1 MDWNALQNGS
11 DIRGVA
17 MPAKDG
23 SATEVNLTPEVMR
36 RLGLA
41 FARWL
46 ARSLGREAAG
56 LTLSAGRDSRISGPP
71 LMTALMEGMAS
82 GGARVLDFGMA
93 STPAMFMSTVT
104 PGFACDGAVMLTA
117 SHLPAHRNGCKF
129 FTATGGFNRE
139 DITELLR
146 LAQDDDL
153 PPADVPGAIVAAD
166 FMGVYTGQLV
176 DRIREGAAHPVHPDQ
191 PLRDLRI
198 VVDAGNGAGG
208 FFAGEVLEPLGADT
222 TGSQFLEPDGT
233 FPNHVPN
240 PEHPEAMASLR
251 RAVLEHRADFGII
264 FDPDVD
270 RAAAVDARGHEINRN
285 RLVALA
291 AAMVLREHP
300 GSTIVTD
307 SITSDG
313 LTDFI
318 ERDLGGVHH
327 RFRRGY
333 RNVINEALRLNA
345 QGQECWLAIETSGHA
360 ALKENYFL
368 DDGAYLMA
376 MLLIELARARTEGRD
391 LGALIAGLRE
401 PAESREHRLGVT
413 AADFAA
419 YGNAVIDALRARA
432 AEEAGWAVVPDTHEG
447 VRVACTVPEESGWFL
462 LRLSLHDPVMPLN
475 IESEV
480 AGGVDRITRRLRTF
494 LASYEG
500 LDLAELG
507 PAAGAPAPGVDQPR

>member
-1 MDWNALQNGS
+1 MNWDALQNGS

-17 MPAKDG
+17 MPTEG
-23 SATEVNLTPEVMR
+23 IPPTEVNLTPEVMR

-41 FARWL
+41 FVHWL
-46 ARSLGREAAG
+46 AGSIGRETAA
-56 LTLSAGRDSRISGPP
+56 LTVSAGRDCRISGPA

-82 GGARVLDFGMA
+82 GGVRVLDCGMA

-104 PGFACDGAVMLTA
+104 PGFRCDGAVMLTA
-117 SHLPAHRNGCKF
+117 SHLPSHRNGCKF
-129 FTATGGFNRE
+129 FTASGGFNRE
-139 DITELLR
+139 DVSELLR
-146 LAQDDDL
+146 LAQEGDL
-153 PPADVPGAIVAAD
+153 RSGAAPGAIVTAD
-166 FMGVYTGQLV
+166 FMPAYTAQLV
-176 DRIREGAAHPVHPDQ
+176 ERIREGAAHPVYPDQ
-191 PLRDLRI
+191 PLRGLRI

-251 RAVLEHRADFGII
+251 RAVLEHHADLGII

-270 RAAAVDARGHEINRN
+270 RAAAVDTRGHEINRN

-318 ERDLGGVHH
+318 ERHLGGVHH

-345 QGQECWLAIETSGHA
+345 QGQACWLAIETSGHA

-376 MLLIELARARTEGRD
+376 MLLIELARARADGRD
-391 LGALIAGLRE
+391 LVDLIAHLRE
-401 PAESREHRLGVT
+401 PTESREHRLGVT
-413 AADFAA
+413 AADFAT
-419 YGNAVIDALRARA
+419 YGNSVIDTLRDHAA
-432 AEEAGWAVVPDTHEG
+432 AEPGWTVVPNTHEG
-447 VRVACTVPEESGWFL
+447 VRVACTAPEESGWFL

-494 LASYEG
+494 LAGFEG
-500 LDLAELG
+500 LDLAALG
-507 PAAGAPAPGVDQPR
+507 KD